1 MKSDNALLPHPSTVL
16 DKIRV
21 PTSPR
26 TKSIEARRPE
36 HLAESSSDSGLD
48 LDQNNLFKQLTR
60 AKNHKKHPL
69 DESHES
75 QEKLR
80 KREEKSAL
88 KTASASNKALLS
100 GEQPAT
106 PNI

>member
-26 TKSIEARRPE
+26 TRSIEARQPGPM
-36 HLAESSSDSGLD
+36 AESSSDSGLD
-48 LDQNNLFKQLTR
+48 LHQNNLFKQLTR
-60 AKNHKKHPL
+60 AKDHKKHPL
-69 DESHES
+69 DES